1 MPEKSLSERVADF
14 VEGTGKSR
22 KKNQLLWLLHGDE
35 VVEAVASGMPKKWV
49 WETLQAEGRYSASY
63 QYFVIQLRQYTQ
75 KGSKQLSNI
84 VKPVQAS
91 TASGKRTGFEL
102 KRRGT
107 EGLVPKESSSSSSGK
122 KPIFEIPHLSEEE
135 LIGQ

>member
-49 WETLQAEGRYSASY
+49 WETLQAEGRYTASY

-75 KGSKQLSNI
+75 KGSKQQSM
-84 VKPVQAS
+84 
-91 TASGKRTGFEL
+91 ASGKKTAVEQRH
-102 KRRGT
+102 
-107 EGLVPKESSSSSSGK
+107 SSSVSTK
-122 KPIFEIPHLSEEE
+122 KPIFEIQRLSEEE
-135 LIGQ
+135 LMG